1 MVTVTLLFF
10 SFFVLHFTDKDFFF
24 YTNKDFLLN
33 LYVWTWFTIMDIV
46 SEQ

>member
-10 SFFVLHFTDKDFFF
+10 SFFVLHFTDKEIFF
-24 YTNKDFLLN
+24 YTNKNFLLN